1 MQHSARYVIM
11 FAAAVCAFCS
21 VFVAG
26 SAVLLKDRQEANKAL
41 DIQKKVLVV
50 AGLMD
55 EGESLAADEVR
66 RRFGKNISPS
76 IIDLATGKPVEG
88 VDSATFDQKQAAAD
102 PATSRLAPPN
112 AAKVTRIPNNAQVYQ
127 VIEEGVLRAVILP
140 IEGKGLWSTL
150 YGFLALDPDG
160 RTINGI
166 TFYQHGETPGLGGE
180 VDNPR
185 WKALWKGRMAF
196 DENWRPAIA
205 VKKGSAGSPEKDP
218 YHVDGLSGATLTSRG
233 VTNLLAFW
241 LGENGFAPYLTQL
254 RSERGT

>member
-11 FAAAVCAFCS
+11 FAAAVCVVCS
-21 VFVAG
+21 IFVAG

-50 AGLMD
+50 AGLME
-55 EGESLAADEVR
+55 EGESLAEEEIR
-66 RRFGKNISPS
+66 RRFDKS
-76 IIDLATGKPVEG
+76 IQPKVVDLATGNSAEG
-88 VDSATFDQKQAAAD
+88 VDTATFDQKKASAD
-102 PATSRLAPPN
+102 PATSRVAPPN
-112 AAKVTRIPNNAQVYQ
+112 AAKVRRIPNNAQVFE
-127 VIEEGVLRAVILP
+127 VVEDGTLRSVILP

-185 WKALWKGRMAF
+185 WKALWKGRLAF

-205 VKKGSAGSPEKDP
+205 VKKGSAGPVDQDP